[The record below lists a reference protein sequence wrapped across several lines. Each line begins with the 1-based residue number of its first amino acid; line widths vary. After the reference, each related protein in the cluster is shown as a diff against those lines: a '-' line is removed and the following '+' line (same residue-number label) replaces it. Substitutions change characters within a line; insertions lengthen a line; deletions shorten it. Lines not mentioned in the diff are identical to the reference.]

1 MMARSV
7 ATDRPFLI
15 TYLMMAIT
23 LWILE
28 RRRPL
33 WLLPPLFIFWANAH
47 GGYFMGWVLLG
58 GYCGEALW
66 LRLQKRPPADEKTLW
81 MASIVGDPGER
92 DQSHVLQRGAWNVRL
107 SPESAAAHR

>member
-1 MMARSV
+1 M

-15 TYLMMAIT
+15 TYLLMAIT

-28 RRRPL
+28 RRRRL

-58 GYCGEALW
+58 AYCGEALW
-66 LRLQKRPPADEKTLW
+66 LRLRKRPPADEKTLW
-81 MASIVGDPGER
+81 RASLIAILASGSIR
-92 DQSHVLQRGAWNVRL
+92 RTST
-107 SPESAAAHR
+107 

>member
-1 MMARSV
+1 MVLFRAACLTAFCAIVGWVAWRRTGRFYLSVAAAMAAGVIARSA

-15 TYLMMAIT
+15 TYLLMAVT

-33 WLLPPLFIFWANAH
+33 WVLPPLFIFWANAH

-58 GYCGEALW
+58 AYCGEALF
-66 LRLQKRPPADEKTLW
+66 LRLRKQPP
-81 MASIVGDPGER
+81 
-92 DQSHVLQRGAWNVRL
+92 VR
-107 SPESAAAHR
+107 